1 MVMLGL
7 GQGAGLACARRFA
20 EDKWS
25 VMVVDGDQKNL
36 DRAERDLGDLCHY
49 LHEDQYTRLG
59 LKNAL
64 SGTLEQYNGVDVVLS
79 VPPIPAESALSDMT
93 IEYMTGLY
101 QRGAMSSLLAAKV
114 FGEELIRQAKA
125 ESDQVDLR
133 SIEKSFITILSRAA
147 VSCDSGHL
155 AASVS
160 QGAILSAV
168 KALALEFAPHRI
180 RSNAIIAIRP
190 RAESDEGWLKA
201 RTPLGRSSR
210 PAEMADLAFF
220 LASSQARFITG
231 QGFELDGGR
240 SVLNGIMP
248 ASEQVE

>member
-64 SGTLEQYNGVDVVLS
+64 SGTMEQYNGVDVVLS
-79 VPPIPAESALSDMT
+79 VPPIPAISTLPDMT

-101 QRGAMSSLLAAKV
+101 QRGAMASLLAAKV
-114 FGEELIRQAKA
+114 FGEELIRQAKR
-125 ESDQVDLR
+125 ERDEVDLR
-133 SIEKSFITILSRAA
+133 SIDKSFVTILSRAA
-147 VSCDSGHL
+147 VACDSGHL

-168 KALALEFAPHRI
+168 KALAIEFAPHRI
-180 RSNAIIAIRP
+180 RSNAIVAVRP
-190 RAESDEGWLKA
+190 RAETDEDWLKA

-210 PAEMADLAFF
+210 PSEMADLAFF

-240 SVLNGIMP
+240 SVLNGLVP
-248 ASEQVE
+248 DTEQTD